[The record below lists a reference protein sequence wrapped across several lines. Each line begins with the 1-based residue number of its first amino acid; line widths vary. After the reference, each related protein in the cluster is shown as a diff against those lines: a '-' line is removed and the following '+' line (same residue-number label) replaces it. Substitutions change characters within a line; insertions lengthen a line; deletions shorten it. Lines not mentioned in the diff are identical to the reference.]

1 MLRTNQSLASTALG
15 LFCINTG
22 STMAPGQSQFAGVPG
37 PITKPQSSRA
47 LIGGFFSLFLLL
59 TKVQTVL
66 NAKLKQMGE
75 VLSRVSEHY
84 T

>member
-1 MLRTNQSLASTALG
+1 MLRSNQSLASTALD
-15 LFCINTG
+15 LLCINTG

-47 LIGGFFSLFLLL
+47 LIDGFFSLLLLL

-84 T
+84 A

>member
-1 MLRTNQSLASTALG
+1 
-15 LFCINTG
+15 
-22 STMAPGQSQFAGVPG
+22 MAPGQSQFAGVPG

-47 LIGGFFSLFLLL
+47 LIDGFFSLLLLL

-75 VLSRVSEHY
+75 VLSFTSF
-84 T
+84 